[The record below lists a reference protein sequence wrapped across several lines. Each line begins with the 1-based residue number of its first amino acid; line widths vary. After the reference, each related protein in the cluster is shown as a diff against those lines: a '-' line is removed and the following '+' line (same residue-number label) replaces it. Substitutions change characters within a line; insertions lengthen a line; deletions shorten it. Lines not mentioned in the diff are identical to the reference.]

1 MRKQLCYDQCG
12 ANCEE
17 HVWSYQVIPNPETRI
32 NTKYQYDL
40 VEMFQENVQPG
51 DPNIGARRYMIYVCP
66 NLSLA
71 QVYVTFPTRPEWK
84 PKR

>member
-51 DPNIGARRYMIYVCP
+51 DPNTGARRYMIYVP
-66 NLSLA
+66 NFRWHRFMSPFLHD
-71 QVYVTFPTRPEWK
+71 PNGNM
-84 PKR
+84 